1 MLNHKFQITNH
12 SPSPD
17 GLGPALLK
25 KGGGPKQY
33 QNTNVLNSKQFR
45 LLGFRILNLFGAWNL
60 VLEIY
65 LRRNVAAD
73 PWSAKNN
80 VVAELAL
87 LLIGGKVDK

>member
-1 MLNHKFQITNH
+1 V
-12 SPSPD
+12 
-17 GLGPALLK
+17 LGILVAAESRL
-25 KGGGPKQY
+25 
-33 QNTNVLNSKQFR
+33 R
-45 LLGFRILNLFGAWNL
+45 LLGFRILNLFGNWNL

>member
-1 MLNHKFQITNH
+1 MTSRKVDRGKKKMLNYKSQITN
-12 SPSPD
+12 
-17 GLGPALLK
+17 
-25 KGGGPKQY
+25 PKQY

-73 PWSAKNN
+73 PWSANN
-80 VVAELAL
+80 CSCKACLAKK
-87 LLIGGKVDK
+87 LIR